1 MRLYCCVVALLL
13 MACAHGKSTGPLVF
27 DEAAPGVPAGMS
39 EDPLPDT
46 ADLRAVRWHLL
57 LAIESHALGQT
68 QRAQEALDAAF
79 GILADLDEHDAL
91 VDTAQAATLGLAIER
106 AYLDLLPHLERFP
119 PDSHLNLLLE
129 GLAEEKTENLL
140 ADAEPLVRIHQLG
153 RRCDMPIDANA
164 RVVASLHFFQ
174 TRGRKT
180 FAIWLQRAGRYRT
193 LIGDILRRE
202 GMPSDL
208 FYVAVIESGLNPRA
222 YSRSRAVGLWQFMA
236 GTGRMMGLERTH
248 WIDERRDP
256 IKATVAAARYLK
268 ALFAEFG
275 DWRLA
280 LAAYN
285 AGPGRVRRAIARAD
299 TNDYWQLDLPR
310 ETKNYVPLFMAAAVI
325 AKDPQLFG
333 FESQAE
339 EPAFAAEEIV
349 LPEDWLYVDLKAAA
363 QLLGIERQVLHDLN
377 PELRQDITPPGIRPP
392 YTLRVPPGKGQILLD
407 QYASLPVPPGAA
419 IHQYRV
425 QRGDTIS
432 GIAQTFGVSTRVVIA
447 ANSLKNPNFIRARQ
461 ILYIP
466 ISSPIARSAKQARGI
481 RGTTYTV
488 QPNDVLGRI
497 ASQHGVSLRD
507 LMKWNGLKT
516 DLIKPGQELVVRQQL
531 ISQEVRGGET
541 YMVQPGDTLWE
552 LARRFSVSVPDLQAW
567 NGLKTDRIK
576 PGQQLTVANEQA
588 QVYTVVTGDTLYSIA
603 RKFGL
608 APSDIARQNNIG
620 LSETLLAGMTLQI
633 PR

>member
-1 MRLYCCVVALLL
+1 MRLYCCIIALLL
-13 MACAHGKSTGPLVF
+13 MACAHGKSPGPLVF
-27 DEAAPGVPAGMS
+27 DEATPVVPAV
-39 EDPLPDT
+39 DPPPDT

-68 QRAQEALDAAF
+68 QRAQKALDTAF

-91 VDTAQAATLGLAIER
+91 VDTAQAATLESAIEQ
-106 AYLDLLPHLERFP
+106 AYLDLLPHLKDFP
-119 PDSHLNLLLE
+119 DNSRLLL
-129 GLAEEKTENLL
+129 LSEEKIEHLP
-140 ADAEPLVRIHQLG
+140 ADAKLSVRIRQL
-153 RRCDMPIDANA
+153 RPRCDMPIDDND
-164 RVVASLHFFQ
+164 RVVAKLRFFQ

-202 GMPSDL
+202 EMPSDL

-236 GTGRMMGLERTH
+236 RTGRMMDLKLTH
-248 WIDERRDP
+248 WVDERRDP
-256 IKATVAAARYLK
+256 IKATEKAARYLND
-268 ALFAEFG
+268 LFAEFG

-285 AGPGRVRRAIARAD
+285 GGPGRVRRAIARAG

-333 FESQAE
+333 FEPQAE
-339 EPAFAAEEIV
+339 EPAFAYEEVV
-349 LPEDWLYVDLKAAA
+349 LPKDWLYVDLKAAA
-363 QLLGIERQVLHDLN
+363 QLLGIERRVLHDLN
-377 PELRQDITPPGIRPP
+377 PELRQDITPPGSRPP
-392 YTLRVPPGKGQILLD
+392 YTLRVPTGKGRILLD
-407 QYASLPVPPGAA
+407 QYASLPAPQKAA
-419 IHQYRV
+419 VHQYRV

-432 GIAQTFGVSTRVVIA
+432 GIAQTFGVTTRVITA
-447 ANSLKNPNFIRARQ
+447 ANSLRNPNLIRPRQ
-461 ILYIP
+461 LLYIP
-466 ISSPIARSAKQARGI
+466 VVPRAKPASGRRGI
-481 RGTTYTV
+481 YIVR
-488 QPNDVLGRI
+488 PNDVLGRI

-516 DLIKPGQELVVRQQL
+516 DRIKPGQELVVRQEP
-531 ISQEVRGGET
+531 IPQEVPSDGET
-541 YMVQPGDTLWE
+541 YTVQPGDTLWK
-552 LARRFSVSVPDLQAW
+552 LARRFAVRVTDLQAW

-576 PGQQLTVANEQA
+576 PGQQLTVPNAQA
-588 QVYTVVTGDTLYSIA
+588 QVYTVVTGDTLHSIA

-620 LSETLLAGMTLQI
+620 LSETLLAGTILQI

>member
-1 MRLYCCVVALLL
+1 MRLYCCIIALLL

-27 DEAAPGVPAGMS
+27 DEATPVVAADMS
-39 EDPLPDT
+39 ADPPPDT
-46 ADLRAVRWHLL
+46 DDLRAVRWHLL

-68 QRAQEALDAAF
+68 QRAQEALDVAF

-106 AYLDLLPHLERFP
+106 AYLDLWPHLERFP
-119 PDSHLNLLLE
+119 DNSRLLL
-129 GLAEEKTENLL
+129 LSEEKIEHLPT
-140 ADAEPLVRIHQLG
+140 DAKLRFRIRQL
-153 RRCDMPIDANA
+153 RPRCDMPIDDND
-164 RVVASLHFFQ
+164 RVVAKLRFFQ

-193 LIGDILRRE
+193 LIGDILQRE

-208 FYVAVIESGLNPRA
+208 FYLSMIESGLNPRA

-236 GTGRMMGLERTH
+236 NTGRMKGLKRTH

-256 IKATVAAARYLK
+256 IKATEAAASYLK
-268 ALFAEFG
+268 DLLAEFG

-285 AGPGRVRRAIARAD
+285 GGPGRVRRAIARAD

-310 ETKNYVPLFMAAAVI
+310 ETRNYVPLFMAATVI

-333 FESQAE
+333 FKPQAE
-339 EPAFAAEEIV
+339 EPAFAYEEVV
-349 LPEDWLYVDLKAAA
+349 LPADWSYVDLKAAA

-377 PELRQDITPPGIRPP
+377 PELRQDITPPGNRSP
-392 YTLRVPPGKGQILLD
+392 YTLRVPTGKGRILLD
-407 QYASLPVPPGAA
+407 QYASLPAPQKAA
-419 IHQYRV
+419 VHQYRV

-432 GIAQTFGVSTRVVIA
+432 GIAQTFGVTTRVITA
-447 ANSLKNPNFIRARQ
+447 ANSLRNPNLIRPRQ
-461 ILYIP
+461 LLYIP
-466 ISSPIARSAKQARGI
+466 VVPRAKPANGRRGI
-481 RGTTYTV
+481 YIVR
-488 QPNDVLGRI
+488 PNDVLGRI
-497 ASQHGVSLRD
+497 ASQHGVSLSD

-516 DLIKPGQELVVRQQL
+516 DRIKPGQKLVVRQES
-531 ISQEVRGGET
+531 IPQEVPSDGET
-541 YMVQPGDTLWE
+541 YIVQPGDTLWE
-552 LARRFSVSVPDLQAW
+552 LSRRFAVRVPDLQAW

-588 QVYTVVTGDTLYSIA
+588 RLYTVVTGDTLHSIA

-608 APSDIARQNNIG
+608 DPSDIARQNNIG
-620 LSETLLAGMTLQI
+620 LSETLLAGTTLQI

>member
-1 MRLYCCVVALLL
+1 MRLYCCVIALLF

-27 DEAAPGVPAGMS
+27 DETTTPVMPTVA
-39 EDPLPDT
+39 DPPPDT

-57 LAIESHALGQT
+57 LALESHALGQT
-68 QRAQEALDAAF
+68 QRAQEALDVAF

-119 PDSHLNLLLE
+119 DNSRLLL
-129 GLAEEKTENLL
+129 LSEEKIEHLP
-140 ADAEPLVRIHQLG
+140 ADAKLSVRIRQL
-153 RRCDMPIDANA
+153 RPRCDMPIDDND
-164 RVVASLHFFQ
+164 RVVAKLRFFQ

-180 FAIWLQRAGRYRT
+180 FATWLQRAGRYRT

-208 FYVAVIESGLNPRA
+208 FYLAVIESGLNPRA

-236 GTGRMMGLERTH
+236 HTGRMMGLKRTH

-256 IKATVAAARYLK
+256 IKATEAAVRYLNK
-268 ALFAEFG
+268 LKEEFG
-275 DWRLA
+275 DWSLT

-285 AGPGRVRRAIARAD
+285 GGPGRVRRAIARAD

-310 ETKNYVPLFMAAAVI
+310 ETSNYVPLFMAATVI

-333 FESQAE
+333 FKPQAE
-339 EPAFAAEEIV
+339 EPAFAYEEVV
-349 LPEDWLYVDLKAAA
+349 LPKDWLYVDLKAAA
-363 QLLGIERQVLHDLN
+363 QLLDIERQVLHDLN
-377 PELRQDITPPGIRPP
+377 PELRQDITPPGSRPP

-419 IHQYRV
+419 IHQYQV

-447 ANSLKNPNFIRARQ
+447 SNSLRNPNFIRPRQ

-466 ISSPIARSAKQARGI
+466 IPAASVAKQASGS
-481 RGTTYTV
+481 RGTYIV
-488 QPNDVLGRI
+488 RPNDVLGRI

-516 DLIKPGQELVVRQQL
+516 TLIKPGQKLVVRQQPV
-531 ISQEVRGGET
+531 SQEVPSGET
-541 YMVQPGDTLWE
+541 YTVRPGDTLWE
-552 LARRFSVSVPDLQAW
+552 LSRRFAVRVTDLQAW

-588 QVYTVVTGDTLYSIA
+588 QMYTVVSGDTLHSIA

-620 LSETLLAGMTLQI
+620 LSETLLAGTTLQI

>member
-1 MRLYCCVVALLL
+1 MRLYCCIIALLL

-27 DEAAPGVPAGMS
+27 DEATPVVAADMS
-39 EDPLPDT
+39 ADPPPDT

-68 QRAQEALDAAF
+68 QRAQEALDVAF

-106 AYLDLLPHLERFP
+106 AYLDLWPHLERFP
-119 PDSHLNLLLE
+119 DNSRLLL
-129 GLAEEKTENLL
+129 LSEEKIEHLPT
-140 ADAEPLVRIHQLG
+140 DAKLRFRIRQL
-153 RRCDMPIDANA
+153 RPRCDMPIDDND
-164 RVVASLHFFQ
+164 RVVAKLRFFQ

-193 LIGDILRRE
+193 LIGDILQRE

-208 FYVAVIESGLNPRA
+208 FYLSMIESGLNPRA

-236 GTGRMMGLERTH
+236 NTGRMKGLKRTH

-256 IKATVAAARYLK
+256 IKATEAAASYLK
-268 ALFAEFG
+268 DLLAEFG

-285 AGPGRVRRAIARAD
+285 GGPGRVRRAIARAD

-310 ETKNYVPLFMAAAVI
+310 ETRNYVPLFMAATVI

-333 FESQAE
+333 FKPQAE
-339 EPAFAAEEIV
+339 EPAFAYEEVV
-349 LPEDWLYVDLKAAA
+349 LPADWSYVDLKAAA

-377 PELRQDITPPGIRPP
+377 PELRQDITPPGNRSP
-392 YTLRVPPGKGQILLD
+392 YTLRVPTGKGRILLD
-407 QYASLPVPPGAA
+407 QYASLPAPQKAA
-419 IHQYRV
+419 VHQYRV

-432 GIAQTFGVSTRVVIA
+432 GIAQTFGVTTRVITA
-447 ANSLKNPNFIRARQ
+447 ANSLRNPNLIRPRQ
-461 ILYIP
+461 LLYIP
-466 ISSPIARSAKQARGI
+466 VVPRAKPANGRRGI
-481 RGTTYTV
+481 YIVR
-488 QPNDVLGRI
+488 PNDVLGRI
-497 ASQHGVSLRD
+497 ASQHGVSLSD

-516 DLIKPGQELVVRQQL
+516 DRIKPGQELVVRQEP
-531 ISQEVRGGET
+531 IPQEVPSDGET
-541 YMVQPGDTLWE
+541 YIVQPGDTLWE
-552 LARRFSVSVPDLQAW
+552 LSRRFAVRVPDLQAW

-588 QVYTVVTGDTLYSIA
+588 RLYTVVTGDTLHSIA

-608 APSDIARQNNIG
+608 DPSDIARQNNIG
-620 LSETLLAGMTLQI
+620 LSETLLAGTTLQI

>member
-1 MRLYCCVVALLL
+1 MRLCCCVIALLL

-27 DEAAPGVPAGMS
+27 DETTTPVMPTVA
-39 EDPLPDT
+39 DPPPDT

-68 QRAQEALDAAF
+68 QRAQEALDVAF

-91 VDTAQAATLGLAIER
+91 VDTVQAATLGLAIER

-119 PDSHLNLLLE
+119 ADSHLNLLLE
-129 GLAEEKTENLL
+129 GIFEEKIEHLP
-140 ADAEPLVRIHQLG
+140 ADAEPLLLIHQLG
-153 RRCDMPIDANA
+153 RRCDMPIDAND
-164 RVVASLHFFQ
+164 RVVASLQFFQ

-180 FAIWLQRAGRYRT
+180 FATWLQRAGRYRT

-208 FYVAVIESGLNPRA
+208 FYLAVIESGLNPRA

-236 GTGRMMGLERTH
+236 RTGRMMGLKRTH
-248 WIDERRDP
+248 WVDERRDP

-268 ALFAEFG
+268 DLFAEFG

-285 AGPGRVRRAIARAD
+285 GGPGRVRRAIARAD

-325 AKDPQLFG
+325 AKEPQLFG
-333 FESQAE
+333 FEPQAE
-339 EPAFAAEEIV
+339 APAFAYEEVV
-349 LPEDWLYVDLKAAA
+349 LPKDWLYVDLKAAA

-377 PELRQDITPPGIRPP
+377 PELRQDITPPSNRSP
-392 YTLRVPPGKGQILLD
+392 YVLKVPPGKGQILLD
-407 QYASLPVPPGAA
+407 QYASLPVPPGVA
-419 IHQYRV
+419 IHQYQV

-447 ANSLKNPNFIRARQ
+447 ANSLKNPHSIRPRQ

-466 ISSPIARSAKQARGI
+466 ISAPIVQNAKQADRSQK
-481 RGTTYTV
+481 TYTV
-488 QPNDVLGRI
+488 RPKDSLSTI
-497 ASQHGVSLRD
+497 ASQHGVRLRD
-507 LMKWNGLKT
+507 LMRWNGLKT
-516 DLIKPGQELVVRQQL
+516 TLIKPGQELVLQQ
-531 ISQEVRGGET
+531 QPNPQKVPDGGET
-541 YMVQPGDTLWE
+541 YTVQPGDTLWG
-552 LARRFSVSVPDLQAW
+552 LSRRFAVSVADLQAW
-567 NGLKTDRIK
+567 NRLEKALIK
-576 PGQQLTVANEQA
+576 PGQQLTVTNEQA
-588 QVYTVVTGDTLYSIA
+588 QVYTVVSGDTLHSIA

-608 APSDIARQNNIG
+608 APSEIARQNNIG

>member
-1 MRLYCCVVALLL
+1 MRLYCCIIALLF

-27 DEAAPGVPAGMS
+27 DETTTPVMPTVV
-39 EDPLPDT
+39 DPPPDM
-46 ADLRAVRWHLL
+46 ADLRAVRWYLH

-68 QRAQEALDAAF
+68 QRAQEALDVAF

-91 VDTAQAATLGLAIER
+91 VDTVQAATLESAIEQ
-106 AYLDLLPHLERFP
+106 AYLDLLPHLKDFP
-119 PDSHLNLLLE
+119 DNSRLLL
-129 GLAEEKTENLL
+129 LSEEKIEHLP
-140 ADAEPLVRIHQLG
+140 ADAKLLVRIRQLSP
-153 RRCDMPIDANA
+153 RCDMPIDDND
-164 RVVASLHFFQ
+164 RVVAKIRFFQ

-180 FAIWLQRAGRYRT
+180 FATWLQRAGRYRT

-202 GMPSDL
+202 EMPSDL

-236 GTGRMMGLERTH
+236 RTGRMMDLEITH

-256 IKATVAAARYLK
+256 IKATEKAALYLK
-268 ALFAEFG
+268 DLFEEFG

-285 AGPGRVRRAIARAD
+285 GGPGRVRRAIVRAG

-333 FESQAE
+333 FEPQAE
-339 EPAFAAEEIV
+339 EPAFAYEEVV
-349 LPEDWLYVDLKAAA
+349 LPKDWLYVDLKAAA

-377 PELRQDITPPGIRPP
+377 PELRQDITPPRSSSP
-392 YTLRVPPGKGQILLD
+392 YTLRVPPGKGPILLD
-407 QYASLPVPPGAA
+407 QYASLPIPQKAA
-419 IHQYRV
+419 VHQYRV

-432 GIAQTFGVSTRVVIA
+432 GIAQTFGVSTRVIAA
-447 ANSLKNPNFIRARQ
+447 ANSLRNPNLIRPRQ
-461 ILYIP
+461 LLYIP
-466 ISSPIARSAKQARGI
+466 VAPRAKPASGRRG
-481 RGTTYTV
+481 TYTV
-488 QPNDVLGRI
+488 RPNDVLGRI

-516 DLIKPGQELVVRQQL
+516 TLIKPGQELVVRQQPVFR
-531 ISQEVRGGET
+531 EVTSGGT
-541 YMVQPGDTLWE
+541 YTVQQGDTLWE
-552 LARRFSVSVPDLQAW
+552 LARRFAVSVADLQAW
-567 NGLKTDRIK
+567 NGLEKALIK

-588 QVYTVVTGDTLYSIA
+588 RLYTVVTGDTLHSIA

-620 LSETLLAGMTLQI
+620 LSETLLAGTTLQI

>member
-1 MRLYCCVVALLL
+1 MRLYCCVIALLL
-13 MACAHGKSTGPLVF
+13 MACAHGKSAGPLVF
-27 DEAAPGVPAGMS
+27 DETTTPVMPTVV
-39 EDPLPDT
+39 DPPPDT

-68 QRAQEALDAAF
+68 QRAQEALAAAF

-119 PDSHLNLLLE
+119 ADSPLPLLLE
-129 GLAEEKTENLL
+129 GLSEEKIDNLP
-140 ADAEPLVRIHQLG
+140 ADAEPLIRIHQLG
-153 RRCDMPIDANA
+153 RRCDMPIDAND

-180 FAIWLQRAGRYRT
+180 FATWLQRAGRYRT

-208 FYVAVIESGLNPRA
+208 FYLAVIESGLNPRA

-236 GTGRMMGLERTH
+236 HTGRMMDLKRTH

-256 IKATVAAARYLK
+256 IKATVAASQYLK
-268 ALFAEFG
+268 DLFAEFG

-333 FESQAE
+333 FEPQAE
-339 EPAFAAEEIV
+339 EPAFAYEEV
-349 LPEDWLYVDLKAAA
+349 ALPKDWLYVDLKAAA
-363 QLLGIERQVLHDLN
+363 QLLGVERQTLHDLN
-377 PELRQDITPPGIRPP
+377 PELRQDITPPGSRSP
-392 YTLRVPPGKGQILLD
+392 YTLRVPPGKGRLLLD

-419 IHQYRV
+419 IHQYQV

-447 ANSLKNPNFIRARQ
+447 ANSLKNPNFIRPRQ

-466 ISSPIARSAKQARGI
+466 ISSPIARSAKQARGS
-481 RGTTYTV
+481 RGIYIV
-488 QPNDVLGRI
+488 RPNDVLGRI

-516 DLIKPGQELVVRQQL
+516 DLIKPGQELVVRQLL
-531 ISQEVRGGET
+531 ISQEVPGGKT
-541 YMVQPGDTLWE
+541 YTVQPGDTLWE

-567 NGLKTDRIK
+567 NGLKEELIK

-588 QVYTVVTGDTLYSIA
+588 QVYTVVTGDTLHSIA

-620 LSETLLAGMTLQI
+620 FSETLLAGTTLQI

>member
-1 MRLYCCVVALLL
+1 MRLYCGIIALLL

-27 DEAAPGVPAGMS
+27 DETTTPVMPTVV
-39 EDPLPDT
+39 DPPPDT
-46 ADLRAVRWHLL
+46 ADLRAVRWYLL

-91 VDTAQAATLGLAIER
+91 VDTAQAATLGSAIER

-119 PDSHLNLLLE
+119 ADSHLNLLLE
-129 GLAEEKTENLL
+129 GISEEKIEHLPT
-140 ADAEPLVRIHQLG
+140 DAEPLVLIHQLG
-153 RRCDMPIDANA
+153 RRCDMPIDAND
-164 RVVASLHFFQ
+164 RVVASLNFFQ

-180 FAIWLQRAGRYRT
+180 FATWLQRAGRYRT

-208 FYVAVIESGLNPRA
+208 FYLAVIESGLNPRA

-236 GTGRMMGLERTH
+236 HTGRMMGLKRTH
-248 WIDERRDP
+248 WVDERRDP
-256 IKATVAAARYLK
+256 FKATVAASRYLK
-268 ALFAEFG
+268 DLFAEFG

-285 AGPGRVRRAIARAD
+285 GGPGRVRRAIARAD

-310 ETKNYVPLFMAAAVI
+310 ETRNYVPLFMAATVI

-339 EPAFAAEEIV
+339 EPAFAYEEVV
-349 LPEDWLYVDLKAAA
+349 LPKDWLYVDLKAAA

-377 PELRQDITPPGIRPP
+377 PELRQDITPPRSRSP
-392 YTLRVPPGKGQILLD
+392 YTLRVPPGKGQLLLD
-407 QYASLPVPPGAA
+407 QYASLPIPQKAA
-419 IHQYRV
+419 VHQYRV

-432 GIAQTFGVSTRVVIA
+432 GIAQTFGVSTRVIAA
-447 ANSLKNPNFIRARQ
+447 ANSLRNPNFIRPRQ
-461 ILYIP
+461 VLYIP
-466 ISSPIARSAKQARGI
+466 VASMAKPASGRRG
-481 RGTTYTV
+481 TYTV
-488 QPNDVLGRI
+488 RPKDSLSTI
-497 ASQHGVSLRD
+497 ASQHGVRLRD
-507 LMKWNGLKT
+507 LMQWNGLNT
-516 DLIKPGQELVVRQQL
+516 TLIKPGQELVVQQQP
-531 ISQEVRGGET
+531 SSREVPSGGET

-552 LARRFSVSVPDLQAW
+552 LARQFAVSVADLQAW
-567 NGLKTDRIK
+567 NGLEKALIK
-576 PGQQLTVANEQA
+576 PGQQLTVTNGQA
-588 QVYTVVTGDTLYSIA
+588 QMYTVVSGDTLHSIA

-608 APSDIARQNNIG
+608 APRDIARQNNIS
-620 LSETLLAGMTLQI
+620 LSETLLTGMTLQI